1 MHRGDTVPNPDLASE
16 FRVDPAALE
25 GCGQSAQFIASQIP
39 AETAKI
45 AEPCTQA
52 AAGLQGW
59 QTGAA
64 LQSCST
70 NWKALLDKLGKDMG
84 DLGSKLV
91 QTAGVYRQ
99 GEQRV
104 YAHLQGQGRGMPVPA
119 EPDPFGTVVV
129 GETSTATE
137 KSRAA
142 SERKAR

>member
-1 MHRGDTVPNPDLASE
+1 MPNPDLAAD
-16 FRVDPAALE
+16 FKVNPAALE

-39 AETAKI
+39 TETAKLT
-45 AEPCTQA
+45 EPCNQA

-59 QTGAA
+59 QTATA

-70 NWKALLDKLGKDMG
+70 NWKTLLDKLGKDMG

-99 GEQRV
+99 GEQSV
-104 YAHLQGQGRGMPVPA
+104 YAHLQGQGRGTPVPA
-119 EPDPFGTVVV
+119 EPDPFGTMVV
-129 GETSTATE
+129 GETSTAAE

-142 SERKAR
+142 SERKAK